1 MHSDYS
7 VCIGYR
13 IVWICLTKKK
23 KKKKDSVDMN
33 VFDLFKNLENFGS
46 NWFGIILGLVLLIN

>member
-1 MHSDYS
+1 
-7 VCIGYR
+7 
-13 IVWICLTKKK
+13 
-23 KKKKDSVDMN
+23 MN